1 MMLGCKEISSIRA
14 KKCKAFL
21 VERQDSKY
29 YLLVYGNKINADMQY
44 DMLRQLRVKGMRVPK
59 LLNRVDNELLLE
71 YIEGRTLYEE
81 LCTGPVFKV
90 GMFAQGLVKTLQD
103 FCRLMPGKRMGNI
116 DLRGYLAKGSVL
128 YSVDFDCIV
137 NGTLTEAVADA
148 IVSTLA
154 DEIPQD
160 RKIAFAKAVYRAA
173 QPDAADFDKAF
184 GEIADLVRPGGKLKE
199 SNEALL
205 AAIR

>member
-1 MMLGCKEISSIRA
+1 MLGCKEISSIRA

-21 VERQDSKY
+21 VERQDSRY
-29 YLLVYGNKINADMQY
+29 YLLVYRNKVNADMQY
-44 DMLRQLRVKGMRVPK
+44 DMLRELRVKGMRVPK
-59 LLNRVDNELLLE
+59 LVNRNDNELLLE

-90 GMFAQGLVKTLQD
+90 SMFAQGVVKTLEQ
-103 FCRLMPGKRMGNI
+103 FCRLVPGKRMGNI

-128 YSVDFDCIV
+128 YCVDFDCIV
-137 NGTLTEAVADA
+137 SGTFVEAVADA
-148 IVSTLA
+148 VVSTLT

-160 RKIAFAKAVYRAA
+160 RKMAFAKALYKAA
-173 QPDAADFDKAF
+173 QPDKDAFDKAF
-184 GEIADLVRPGGKLKE
+184 AEIADLVRQGGKLKE
-199 SNEALL
+199 SNEVLL